1 MKPRYLL
8 LCLPLV
14 AAVLGVVSGLVHL
27 AHYGAKQSASH
38 DLASRETRPGLRLTR
53 ETQPTITPQEPIP
66 RIEDHV
72 ATVMCQEQ
80 EQQACP
86 IGATWRTLRELGVEI
101 ECLEHRDRYMK
112 RAKQG
117 QPPVN
122 WSENVAMMPCS
133 KIVAI
138 KLSIPIQIIHPIPIK
153 EQ

>member
-1 MKPRYLL
+1 MKNYNGLWEASIVIL
-8 LCLPLV
+8 AVTALV
-14 AAVLGVVSGLVHL
+14 IILARL
-27 AHYGAKQSASH
+27 AHYGAEQSMSH
-38 DLASRETRPGLRLTR
+38 DQPASETQRGLRLAS
-53 ETQPTITPQEPIP
+53 ETQPGPQEPIP